1 MVYEIEYSSR
11 ARRELKKL
19 DKSIAMQVLKGVEKI
34 AEKPFLAKPLSN
46 VFKNKRSE
54 HTGKYRV
61 VFSIKG
67 NTIIIAKI
75 EHRKKAYRKP

>member
-11 ARRELKKL
+11 ARRQLKKL
-19 DKSIAMQVLKGVEKI
+19 DRSTALQVLKGIEKI
-34 AEKPFLAKPLSN
+34 MEKPLLAKPLSN

-54 HTGKYRV
+54 HIGKYRV
-61 VFSIKG
+61 VFSMKET
-67 NTIIIAKI
+67 TIIIAKI